1 MTSIYSF
8 SLDNYKHV
16 DMIKMMETTKNRSA
30 LIRHA
35 LHLVNDQYADRE
47 YRKKLEK
54 LVRTYCDAA
63 GMVQPNLQRIYEQCR
78 TNNNVKNIS
87 TIEDL
92 QELLRAHQEVHNSFR
107 EKE

>member
-1 MTSIYSF
+1 MPSIYSF

-16 DMIKMMETTKNRSA
+16 EMIKMMETTRNRSA

-35 LHLVNDQYADRE
+35 LHLVNNQYADRE

-63 GMVQPNLQRIYEQCR
+63 GMVQPNLQRVYEQCKS
-78 TNNNVKNIS
+78 NNNVKNIS

-92 QELLRAHQEVHNSFR
+92 QELLHAHLVDRNSSQEQ
-107 EKE
+107 E